1 MQSDNYIL
9 DLASKC
15 AQPSSF
21 LHFSTAACSTPPLS
35 EAPVGGGVIEE
46 AVLHISVVE
55 ALSVARRALLFP
67 CVK

>member
-46 AVLHISVVE
+46 AVLHISVE
-55 ALSVARRALLFP
+55 ALSVACVAFP
-67 CVK
+67 VREMK